1 MPSSPAARPPST
13 YHEFSG
19 DIGVQDIF
27 VAAID
32 SHRRRG
38 QKFRILYP
46 GTDRYELE
54 RRDVYNYSSICH
66 PCLIIQPKR
75 TAEVS
80 AIVKGY
86 TKGVK
91 DTLAEIKAT
100 GDNLG
105 IPRLCVSGGR
115 NSMNAMMEGSIVL
128 DLSRMNGV
136 DVDVKARTVTV
147 QGGTCIYML
156 DDELAKHGLMAVT
169 GTVGRLGVVGTVL
182 GGGYGY
188 ASRKFGLA
196 CDQIVSAELII
207 ADGRLKRCSPTKN
220 EDLYWS
226 LCGGGGGIGVVTQL
240 TLRCFPIQNAGLL
253 TYDLSS
259 PGPRMRRKIIVNWA
273 DWVCGENGE
282 NDTHTSG
289 GAPNEVYSHI
299 VLRTD
304 WKLVS
309 FLGTSIDTEVIPQ
322 SADHLEHFH
331 DILKRKSLVRE
342 LSRLSGSTN
351 AHDELPVSW
360 DQTPGLSIL
369 QKGAGKFG
377 SPMRL
382 RSKFRMV
389 PYCDGIQSL
398 GDALFPPGNV
408 YNAYKYASKMNE
420 EIVDILTK
428 ATMGDAPNNES
439 RIVLSSAGGAINDI
453 STSNVAFDS
462 RDINFIIYIEGRW
475 SDTPRNLER
484 DEQEKKRVIRWVHAV
499 ASQLQ
504 FCQGIKS
511 TSHPESTR
519 DYVSKSGKS
528 EPPVGWYNFCF
539 ENGQRLEAIKK
550 RRDPRNVFSLASRVS
565 WQTMKRSSSPTVEK
579 YQNAAKAK
587 TERVEAMQSVR
598 KYNSRDDSDGEDD
611 ASLETTDERFE
622 ERPSDGGTVDEESGE
637 EDGQNRRRQRMN
649 HEVSAR
655 SFGQES
661 YMTED
666 IVEIDQEEDWA
677 DFNEHNLDEGRQM
690 DANRDDATERS
701 QTPSPAS
708 TPVDGDIF
716 EV

>member
-1 MPSSPAARPPST
+1 MPSSPVVRPPST
-13 YHEFSG
+13 YHEFRG
-19 DIGVQDIF
+19 DVGVQDIF
-27 VAAID
+27 VAAIE

-38 QKFRILYP
+38 QKFRIMFP

-54 RRDVYNYSSICH
+54 RMDVYNYSSICH
-66 PCLIIQPKR
+66 PCLIVQPKR

-86 TKGVK
+86 QTGVK
-91 DTLAEIKAT
+91 DTLAEIRKT
-100 GDNLG
+100 GANLG

-136 DVDVKARTVTV
+136 DVDAEARTVTV
-147 QGGTCIYML
+147 QGGTRTYEL

-196 CDQIVSAELII
+196 CDNIVSAELII

-226 LCGGGGGIGVVTQL
+226 LCGGGGGMGVVTQL
-240 TLRCFPIQNAGLL
+240 TLRCYPIQNAGLL

-259 PGPRMRRKIIVNWA
+259 PGPKARRKIVTKWT
-273 DWVCGENGE
+273 DWVC
-282 NDTHTSG
+282 S
-289 GAPNEVYSHI
+289 APNEVYSHI

-304 WKLVS
+304 WKMVS
-309 FLGTSIDTEVIPQ
+309 FMGTSIDTDVIPQ

-351 AHDELPVSW
+351 SQDELPVSW
-360 DQTPGLSIL
+360 DRTPGLSVL
-369 QKGAGKFG
+369 QKGTGKFG

-398 GDALFPPGNV
+398 GDVLFSPGNV
-408 YNAYKYASKMNE
+408 YNACKYASAMNE
-420 EIVDILTK
+420 SVVDLLTK
-428 ATMGDAPNNES
+428 ATMGDAPNSES
-439 RIVLSSAGGAINDI
+439 RIVISSAGGAINDVA
-453 STSNVAFDS
+453 SSNVAFDS
-462 RDINFIIYIEGRW
+462 RDINFVIYIEGRW
-475 SDTPRNLER
+475 NDTRNVEK
-484 DEQEKKRVIRWVHAV
+484 DEEEKKKVIRWVHAV

-504 FCQGIKS
+504 FCEGVKS

-519 DYVSKSGKS
+519 DFVGKSGKT
-528 EPPVGWYNFCF
+528 EPPSGWYNFEE
-539 ENGQRLEAIKK
+539 ENGTRLEAIKK

-565 WQTMKRSSSPTVEK
+565 WQKMKTTKNSSLPTVEK
-579 YQNAAKAK
+579 YRNAAKAK
-587 TERVEAMQSVR
+587 TERVEAMRSVR
-598 KYNSRDDSDGEDD
+598 KDNAHDDSDGEDD
-611 ASLETTDERFE
+611 ASLETTDQRFE
-622 ERPSDGGTVDEESGE
+622 ERPSDDGNVDAESE
-637 EDGQNRRRQRMN
+637 EDEIERRDGRSHRDQYVR
-649 HEVSAR
+649 HEVSSR
-655 SFGQES
+655 SIGQDS
-661 YMTED
+661 FVTEG
-666 IVEIDQEEDWA
+666 IEVYEEEEAEEDWA
-677 DFNEHNLDEGRQM
+677 DFDEHNVGERRQV
-690 DANRDDATERS
+690 DANRDDGTEKS
-701 QTPSPAS
+701 LTPLPAS
-708 TPVDGDIF
+708 TRVGRDII

>member
-1 MPSSPAARPPST
+1 MPASPAVRPPST
-13 YHEFSG
+13 YHEFRG

-27 VAAID
+27 VAAIEKL
-32 SHRRRG
+32 RRRG
-38 QKFRILYP
+38 QNFRILYP

-54 RRDVYNYSSICH
+54 RMDVYNYSSICH

-86 TKGVK
+86 TRGVK

-100 GDNLG
+100 GANLG
-105 IPRLCVSGGR
+105 IPRLCVCGGR
-115 NSMNAMMEGSIVL
+115 NSMNAIMEGSIVL

-136 DVDVKARTVTV
+136 DVDADARTVTV
-147 QGGTCIYML
+147 QGGTRIYEL

-169 GTVGRLGVVGTVL
+169 GTVGRLGVCGTVL

-196 CDQIVSAELII
+196 CDNIVSAELII

-253 TYDLSS
+253 AYDLSS
-259 PGPRMRRKIIVNWA
+259 PGPRMRKKIVAKWA
-273 DWVCGENGE
+273 DWICGG
-282 NDTHTSG
+282 NDTDAI

-309 FLGTSIDTEVIPQ
+309 FLGTSIDTEVVPQ
-322 SADHLEHFH
+322 SADHLEYFH

-351 AHDELPVSW
+351 SQDELPVSW
-360 DQTPGLSIL
+360 DRTPGLSVL
-369 QKGAGKFG
+369 QKGTGKFG

-398 GDALFPPGNV
+398 GDALFSPGNV
-408 YNAYKYASKMNE
+408 YNAYKYASAMTEK
-420 EIVDILTK
+420 IVDILAK

-439 RIVLSSAGGAINDI
+439 RIVISSAGGAINDI
-453 STSNVAFDS
+453 SSSNAAFDS
-462 RDINFIIYIEGRW
+462 RDISFVIYIEGRW
-475 SDTPRNLER
+475 SDTRNNEKDELER
-484 DEQEKKRVIRWVHAV
+484 KKIVRWVHAV

-504 FCQGIKS
+504 FCEGIKS

-519 DYVSKSGKS
+519 DYVSKSDKS
-528 EPPVGWYNFCF
+528 EPPAGWYNF
-539 ENGQRLEAIKK
+539 EEDNGTRLDKIKK

-565 WQTMKRSSSPTVEK
+565 WQKKKRSSSPTVEM
-579 YQNAAKAK
+579 YQGAAKAK
-587 TERVEAMQSVR
+587 TERVEAMRSVR
-598 KYNSRDDSDGEDD
+598 HDKSHDDSDGEDD
-611 ASLETTDERFE
+611 ASLETTDVRFE
-622 ERPSDGGTVDEESGE
+622 ERSNDNVHE
-637 EDGQNRRRQRMN
+637 EDDSDEGEVERRDGRSRRQIN
-649 HEVSAR
+649 HQASSR

-661 YMTED
+661 YMTDGIEEGDED
-666 IVEIDQEEDWA
+666 GDWA
-677 DFNEHNLDEGRQM
+677 DFDDHGVDEQRQVST
-690 DANRDDATERS
+690 NRDDATERS
-701 QTPSPAS
+701 LTPSPAS
-708 TPVDGDIF
+708 TCVGR
-716 EV
+716 EVVEV

>member
-1 MPSSPAARPPST
+1 MPAAPAFRPPST
-13 YHEFSG
+13 HHAFRG
-19 DIGVQDIF
+19 DSKVVQDIF
-27 VAAID
+27 VAAVE
-32 SHRRRG
+32 SQRRRA
-38 QKFRILYP
+38 KFRLLFP
-46 GTDRYELE
+46 GTDRYELS
-54 RRDVYNYSSICH
+54 RMDVYNYSSICH

-75 TAEVS
+75 TADVS

-100 GDNLG
+100 GSNLG
-105 IPRLCVSGGR
+105 IPRLCVAGGR

-136 DVDVKARTVTV
+136 DVDADAKTVTV
-147 QGGTCIYML
+147 QGGTRIYEL

-169 GTVGRLGVVGTVL
+169 GTVGRLGVVGTVI
-182 GGGYGY
+182 GGGYGH

-196 CDQIVSAELII
+196 CDNVVSAQLIL

-240 TLRCFPIQNAGLL
+240 TLKCFPIQNGGLL

-259 PGPRMRRKIIVNWA
+259 PGPRIRRKIIAKWA
-273 DWVCGENGE
+273 DWMCGG
-282 NDTHTSG
+282 NDADAI

-304 WKLVS
+304 WKIVS
-309 FLGTSIDTEVIPQ
+309 FLGTSIDAKVVPQ
-322 SADHLEHFH
+322 SADYLEHFQ

-351 AHDELPVSW
+351 SRENLPVSW
-360 DQTPGLSIL
+360 DVTPGLMAL

-408 YNAYKYASKMNE
+408 YNACKYASAMTEK
-420 EIVDILTK
+420 IVDTLTK

-439 RIVLSSAGGAINDI
+439 RIVISSAGGAINDI
-453 STSNVAFDS
+453 SSFNVAFDS
-462 RDINFIIYIEGRW
+462 RDINFVIYIEGRW
-475 SDTPRNLER
+475 SDTRNKEKDEAER
-484 DEQEKKRVIRWVHAV
+484 KKINRWVHAV

-504 FCQGIKS
+504 FCEGIKS

-528 EPPVGWYNFCF
+528 EPPIGWHNF
-539 ENGQRLEAIKK
+539 EEDNGARLEAIKQ

-565 WQTMKRSSSPTVEK
+565 WRKNKHSVEK
-579 YQNAAKAK
+579 YQSPTKAK
-587 TERVEAMQSVR
+587 TERVEAMRSIR
-598 KYNSRDDSDGEDD
+598 RDKTHDDSDGEDD

-622 ERPSDGGTVDEESGE
+622 ERSNEKVHKEDDSD
-637 EDGQNRRRQRMN
+637 EDKVERRDGHSRMN
-649 HEVSAR
+649 HHQTSSR
-655 SFGQES
+655 SFGEETYTS
-661 YMTED
+661 KTDDIGEGDED
-666 IVEIDQEEDWA
+666 HDWA
-677 DFNEHNLDEGRQM
+677 DFDEHGVDEQCQVP
-690 DANRDDATERS
+690 ANRDDATERS
-701 QTPSPAS
+701 LTPSLTSS
-708 TPVDGDIF
+708 TCVGR
-716 EV
+716 EVVEV

>member
-1 MPSSPAARPPST
+1 MPSSPVARPPST
-13 YHEFSG
+13 YHEFRG
-19 DIGVQDIF
+19 DVGVQDIF
-27 VAAID
+27 VAAIE
-32 SHRRRG
+32 SRRRRG
-38 QKFRILYP
+38 QKFRILFP

-54 RRDVYNYSSICH
+54 RMDVYNYSSICH

-86 TKGVK
+86 QAGVK
-91 DTLAEIKAT
+91 DTLAKIKKT
-100 GDNLG
+100 GANLG

-136 DVDVKARTVTV
+136 DVDSEARTVTV
-147 QGGTCIYML
+147 QGGARIYEL
-156 DDELAKHGLMAVT
+156 DDKLAQHGLMAVT

-196 CDQIVSAELII
+196 CDNIVSGELII
-207 ADGRLKRCSPTKN
+207 ADGRLKRCSPNKN

-240 TLRCFPIQNAGLL
+240 TLRCYPIQNAGLL

-259 PGPRMRRKIIVNWA
+259 PGANSRRKIVAKWA
-273 DWVCGENGE
+273 DWA
-282 NDTHTSG
+282 H

-304 WKLVS
+304 WKMA
-309 FLGTSIDTEVIPQ
+309 FLGSSIDTEVVPQ

-342 LSRLSGSTN
+342 LSRLSSSTN
-351 AHDELPVSW
+351 SEDELPVSW
-360 DQTPGLSIL
+360 DRIPGLSVL
-369 QKGAGKFG
+369 QKGTGKFG

-389 PYCDGIQSL
+389 PFCDGVQSL
-398 GDALFPPGNV
+398 GDVLFSPGNV
-408 YNAYKYASKMNE
+408 YNACKYASSMNDNV
-420 EIVDILTK
+420 VDILTK
-428 ATMGDAPNNES
+428 ATMGDAPNSES
-439 RIVLSSAGGAINDI
+439 RIVISSAGGAINEI
-453 STSNVAFDS
+453 AASNVAFDS
-462 RDINFIIYIEGRW
+462 RDTNYVIYIEGRW
-475 SDTPRNLER
+475 SNTRNVER
-484 DEQEKKRVIRWVHAV
+484 DEEEKKKVIRWVHAV

-504 FCQGIKS
+504 FCDGIKS

-519 DYVSKSGKS
+519 DYVSKGGKT
-528 EPPVGWYNFCF
+528 EPPNGWYNFG
-539 ENGQRLEAIKK
+539 EDNGTRLEAIKK

-565 WQTMKRSSSPTVEK
+565 WQKKKNSSSSPTVEK
-579 YQNAAKAK
+579 YQNAVKAK
-587 TERVEAMQSVR
+587 TERVEAMRSVR
-598 KYNSRDDSDGEDD
+598 EDVLSYDSDGEDD

-622 ERPSDGGTVDEESGE
+622 ERPNGDGNVDAESDEDEIERR
-637 EDGQNRRRQRMN
+637 DGRSHRGQHMM
-649 HEVSAR
+649 HDVSSR
-655 SFGQES
+655 SIGQES
-661 YMTED
+661 CMTEGIETVYGED
-666 IVEIDQEEDWA
+666 EDWA
-677 DFNEHNLDEGRQM
+677 DFNQEEEGRQV
-690 DANRDDATERS
+690 DSNRNDGTERS
-701 QTPSPAS
+701 LTSSS
-708 TPVDGDIF
+708 TSTRGDRDII